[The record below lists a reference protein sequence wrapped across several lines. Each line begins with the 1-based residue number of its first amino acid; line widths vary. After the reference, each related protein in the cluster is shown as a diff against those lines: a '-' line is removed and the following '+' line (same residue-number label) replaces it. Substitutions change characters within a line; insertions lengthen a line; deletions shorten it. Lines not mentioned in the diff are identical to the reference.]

1 MVQWNDEGIVLDAL
15 KYGDHD
21 AIVTVFTRERGLCRG
36 VLKGGTRSK
45 QRAMIEPGN
54 KVQVEW
60 NARLSEHLGT
70 WHMELREEI
79 AARVLSHRLKLT
91 ALGSLCAMLKLSLAE
106 QDAHP
111 RLYAQLMH
119 LLETLQHEE
128 NWLPAYV
135 HFELALLEESGFG
148 LDLEQ
153 CAATGTREN
162 LRYISPKSGRA
173 VSAEAGQPYHDR
185 LLPFSNALRPELRNP
200 VMQDIADGLRVTGFF
215 LQHWLLESLQASL
228 PAIRQQF
235 AEILVKTA

>member
-15 KYGDHD
+15 KYGDND

-79 AARVLSHRLKLT
+79 ASRVLSHRLKLT
-91 ALGSLCAMLKLSLAE
+91 ALGSLCAMLKLSLAD

-111 RLYAQLMH
+111 RLYAQLCH
-119 LLETLQHEE
+119 FLEAMQRDE
-128 NWLPAYV
+128 NWLAHYV
-135 HFELALLEESGFG
+135 QFELALLEESGFG

-173 VSAEAGQPYHDR
+173 VSANAGKPYHDR
-185 LLPFSNALRPELRNP
+185 LLPFANILRGEVREGML
-200 VMQDIADGLRVTGFF
+200 QDISDGLRVTGFF
-215 LQHWLLESLQASL
+215 LQHWLLESLQSGL